1 MVPNEA
7 GGVNVTIREVGN
19 GIIPV
24 IVGAD
29 DEGVVVVMLFEA
41 EEAVE
46 SPTEFVA
53 TTVNV

>member
-1 MVPNEA
+1 MK
-7 GGVNVTIREVGN
+7 VTIKESVSAL
-19 GIIPV
+19 IPV

-29 DEGVVVVMLFEA
+29 DEGVDVVTLLEA
-41 EEAVE
+41 EEPVE